1 MMQDSYKEV
10 LYQMIEQGE
19 LEKAFVYINQNIE
32 KYQNKE
38 CFVHFYILLNIWKE
52 ECQAGVTDI
61 FSSPIGRNPEGLL
74 EHYTRIKLY
83 LRRFE
88 YKMPDEVLQEALR
101 YFVDMKVSPYAL
113 FRIAQFAC
121 ISLGEVFGQLAKC
134 YEMNGDKETSAIF
147 YGAVQNS

>member
-1 MMQDSYKEV
+1 MQDSYREV
-10 LYQMIEQGE
+10 LYQMMEHGE

-52 ECQAGVTDI
+52 ECQAGVSDI

-74 EHYTRIKLY
+74 EHYTQIKLY

-88 YKMPDEVLQEALR
+88 YKMPNEVLQQALQ
-101 YFVDMKVSPYAL
+101 YFIDMKVSSYAL

-121 ISLGEVFGQLAKC
+121 VAPKDAFKELAKC
-134 YEMNGDKETSAIF
+134 YEANGRKEISAIF
-147 YGAVQNS
+147 YQAAKNG

>member
-1 MMQDSYKEV
+1 MQDPYKEV

-19 LEKAFVYINQNIE
+19 LEKAFFYINQNIE

-52 ECQAGVTDI
+52 ECQAGVSDI
-61 FSSPIGRNPEGLL
+61 FSSPLGRNPESLL

-88 YKMPDEVLQEALR
+88 YKMPDAALQEALQ
-101 YFVDMKVSPYAL
+101 YFIDMSVSPYAL

-121 ISLGEVFGQLAKC
+121 VVPKDAFEEVAKC
-134 YEMNGDKETSAIF
+134 YESNGKREVSDIF
-147 YGAVQNS
+147 YQAAKNG

>member
-1 MMQDSYKEV
+1 MQGSYKEI

-19 LEKAFVYINQNIE
+19 LGKAFAYVNQNIK

-52 ECQAGVTDI
+52 EREAGVSDI
-61 FSSPIGRNPEGLL
+61 FSSPLGRNPESLL

-88 YKMPDEVLQEALR
+88 YKMPDEILQEALQ
-101 YFVDMKVSPYAL
+101 YFIDMKVSPYAL

-121 ISLGEVFGQLAKC
+121 VVPEDAFKQLAKC
-134 YEMNGDKETSAIF
+134 YEANGKKEASTIF
-147 YGAVQNS
+147 YQAVKNS

>member
-19 LEKAFVYINQNIE
+19 LEKAFVYIHQNIE

-52 ECQAGVTDI
+52 EYKAGVSDI
-61 FSSPIGRNPEGLL
+61 FSSPLGRNPESLL

-88 YKMPDEVLQEALR
+88 YKMPDEVLQEAVQ
-101 YFVDMKVSPYAL
+101 YFIDMKVSPYAL

-121 ISLGEVFGQLAKC
+121 VAQEAAFGELAKY
-134 YEMNGDKETSAIF
+134 YEANGKKEVGTIF
-147 YGAVQNS
+147 YQAAKNG